1 VLGVLA
7 QQVMELQAHL
17 ALIQFFQLLP
27 HLVVVRVVVM
37 VSQAS
42 QAVMALLAVL
52 VVVVIAKS
60 HQLVAQ
66 ETHLAQSHLK
76 EITEVLAVLLQT
88 QRLAGAVVLAQLAV
102 TELLQ

>member
-1 VLGVLA
+1 MLGVLA

-60 HQLVAQ
+60 HQLVG
-66 ETHLAQSHLK
+66 L
-76 EITEVLAVLLQT
+76 EILHQLHQAKVTMAVSVGLLLTTRLVEV
-88 QRLAGAVVLAQLAV
+88 VVLAQLAV